1 MHFLT
6 ALQFG
11 KRVILEDYGF
21 LYGNLGHVYAKQGR
35 LNEARSYLAQDIE
48 WSIRKNRGAS
58 AASAAYLIG
67 RIDECFNPEGLP
79 TGCTSILKYCR

>member
-21 LYGNLGHVYAKQGR
+21 LYGNLGHVYCMVDTQESGR
-35 LNEARSYLAQDIE
+35 FRR
-48 WSIRKNRGAS
+48 IRGIPYWPN
-58 AASAAYLIG
+58 
-67 RIDECFNPEGLP
+67 
-79 TGCTSILKYCR
+79 